1 MNTQSSDAKMLLEYT
16 KNQSFPIHFV
26 IFLSEQLNHYSSHL
40 NTPRHVLPAHLY
52 CQYHN
57 SQDFF
62 LRNIISQW
70 PVGSKQLYLL
80 LCLFFFFSKIFA
92 SKKNFYKVC
101 CKTHA
106 PLFFFIFIFG
116 GPESTF
122 FDSKLLLTLM
132 ETSMVPNCSFTAP
145 VNSSL
150 VRTRTAL

>member
-16 KNQSFPIHFV
+16 KKQSFAIHFV
-26 IFLSEQLNHYSSHL
+26 VFLSEQLNHYSSHL
-40 NTPRHVLPAHLY
+40 NTPQPVLPALLY
-52 CQYHN
+52 RQYHN
-57 SQDFF
+57 FQDFF

-80 LCLFFFFSKIFA
+80 LCFFPKYLHPKRISVKFVAKPKLTHASLFFFF
-92 SKKNFYKVC
+92 
-101 CKTHA
+101 
-106 PLFFFIFIFG
+106 FG
-116 GPESTF
+116 GPGSTF